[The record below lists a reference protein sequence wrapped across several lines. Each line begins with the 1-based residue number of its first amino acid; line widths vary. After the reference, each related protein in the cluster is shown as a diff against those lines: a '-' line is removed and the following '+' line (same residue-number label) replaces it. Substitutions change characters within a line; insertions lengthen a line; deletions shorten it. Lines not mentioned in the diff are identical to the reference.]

1 MQFYQILEHYLLPIG
16 VLFLYHLIPR
26 VLSEEE
32 NVNRVIPTPNGD
44 TSDYL
49 YIQNSDGTQ
58 SDFLRQAKE
67 NLENFYCQSENC
79 LNDNNVIQ
87 TCHILSPENFNM
99 DR

>member
-1 MQFYQILEHYLLPIG
+1 MQFYPILEYFLLHTG
-16 VLFLYHLIPR
+16 VLFLCHSISR
-26 VLSEEE
+26 VLSGEE
-32 NVNRVIPTPNGD
+32 NVFRAIPTPNGD
-44 TSDYL
+44 TSDY
-49 YIQNSDGTQ
+49 GTQ

>member
-1 MQFYQILEHYLLPIG
+1 MQFYQFLEQYLQLG
-16 VLFLYHLIPR
+16 LLFLCHSISR
-26 VLSEEE
+26 VLSGEE
-32 NVNRVIPTPNGD
+32 NVFRAIPAQNGD
-44 TSDYL
+44 SNDYL
-49 YIQNSDGTQ
+49 YIQNSDGSQ

>member
-32 NVNRVIPTPNGD
+32 NVYRAIPTTNGD
-44 TSDYL
+44 SSDYL
-49 YIQNSDGTQ
+49 HIQNSDSTQ
-58 SDFLRQAKE
+58 SDFLSQAQEK
-67 NLENFYCQSENC
+67 LENFFCQSENC
-79 LNDNNVIQ
+79 LNDNSEIH

>member
-1 MQFYQILEHYLLPIG
+1 MQFYPILEYYLLHIG
-16 VLFLYHLIPR
+16 VLFLCHSISR
-26 VLSEEE
+26 VLSGEE
-32 NVNRVIPTPNGD
+32 NVFRAIPTPNGD